1 MTDNKNNVENEVHKH
16 VCLNCGTEYE
26 GNFCPECGQRASV
39 GKLTMLSVLNS
50 FLAVAGFS
58 NGKLWKTLLH
68 SVTRP
73 GHMIREYLQGKRTY
87 YIKPLNLLVVLSLLF
102 VILQNVL
109 PVNLFGNGNSK
120 EDIEDTR
127 VILADADSLSLS
139 DEGVK
144 IRINGTELSEKVKPI
159 LDTMED
165 WFRGNMG
172 YYRLLCQLL
181 LIPGTMLC
189 FRKSKTYPKSNLPEN
204 FFIQIFVSNQLML
217 LDLLWLLCS
226 WGHYR
231 LPTLIFVLVLIYDYK
246 QLFGF
251 SWGRTTWKVAL
262 VYLWA
267 LLIMILLISVG
278 IAVGYYFR
286 NTLGITAS

>member
-16 VCLNCGTEYE
+16 VCLNCGAEYE

-39 GKLTMLSVLNS
+39 GRLTMLSVLNS

-73 GHMIREYLQGKRTY
+73 GHMIREYLHGKRTY

-278 IAVGYYFR
+278 IAAGYYFR
-286 NTLGITAS
+286 SALGITAS